1 MKHTPE
7 YLSISQKPIFYDKRA
22 MSKLFGK
29 FLIQVLYRK
38 DVKTSI
44 DAIAYTF
51 HRDYPI
57 ELLFILV
64 GGGSNDKTVFTSVIC
79 SLLGVNNV
87 SNVSLPAII
96 NNRFAIADL
105 ENKDVNID
113 NELPGNVITE
123 TSIMKKLTG
132 GRRQEIRL
140 ERKREH
146 AYDAVLWAKLFFNA
160 NKVPDS
166 TDTSSAYYRRIV
178 PIAFPYQFEGKREDR
193 QLIAKLTTEEELS
206 GIFNILMSHLRRILK
221 DKELHLSEST
231 IEERRMKYERI
242 VNPTNAFIQ
251 ELKAFLDEAIDEEST
266 ECNKTE
272 KDALYNAYVRFCKKH
287 SLPWD
292 KK

>member
-1 MKHTPE
+1 LKEIDADINIINVKNGLYEIANNKLLKHTPE
-7 YLSISQKPIFYDKRA
+7 YLSISQKPIVYNKRS
-22 MSKLFGK
+22 MPKLFGK

-38 DVKTSI
+38 DVKTAI
-44 DAIAYTF
+44 DAMAYTF

-57 ELLFILV
+57 EILFILV
-64 GGGSNDKTVFTSVIC
+64 GIGSNGKTVFTSLIC

-123 TSIMKKLTG
+123 TSIIKKLTG
-132 GRRQEIRL
+132 GRRQEIRI

-193 QLIAKLTTEEELS
+193 QLLAKLTREEELS
-206 GIFNILMSHLRRILK
+206 GIFNILISHLRRILK
-221 DKELHLSEST
+221 NNEIHLSEST
-231 IEERRMKYERI
+231 I
-242 VNPTNAFIQ
+242 
-251 ELKAFLDEAIDEEST
+251 
-266 ECNKTE
+266 
-272 KDALYNAYVRFCKKH
+272 
-287 SLPWD
+287 
-292 KK
+292 